1 MKYRCSK
8 CMYEFDEDIEGENFE
23 DLPED
28 WRCPECGGQIY
39 YFEKDEES
47 ISNYFE
53 EKRKKTL
60 KDIAEFDKELKTENN
75 YNQNQ
80 NPNEQKIITKAE
92 IAGIIA
98 LIIFGSLFCWGFISF
113 AEFFF
118 NNM

>member
-8 CMYEFDEDIEGENFE
+8 CMYEFDEDIEGKSFD
-23 DLPED
+23 DLSED

-53 EKRKKTL
+53 EKRKKVL
-60 KDIAEFDKELKTENN
+60 KEIAELDNELRPENN
-75 YNQNQ
+75 YNKNP